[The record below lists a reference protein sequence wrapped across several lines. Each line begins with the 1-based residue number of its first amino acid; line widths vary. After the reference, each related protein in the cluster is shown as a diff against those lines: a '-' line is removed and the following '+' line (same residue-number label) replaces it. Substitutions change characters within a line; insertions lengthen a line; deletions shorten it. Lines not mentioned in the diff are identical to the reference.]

1 MYINT
6 LKLINFRNYNEI
18 NYYFPEKCIV
28 LIGKNGIGKSNLLE
42 SIYLLC
48 TGKSYKNS
56 KRIEMINFL
65 SNYFF
70 IEGNFFFK
78 NKSSICVSLGF
89 GKDYKS
95 SYLINNLI
103 TNDFHYWFGRRPVL
117 SFSYEDINLV
127 YGSPETRRK
136 FLDFFGCYLD
146 SSYLQ
151 NLLQYRYWLQLKNRL
166 LCSEFNS
173 IQCDLYDEKIAEYGT
188 MLILK
193 RIFLIEQLLIYFSK
207 IYNGVFN
214 SSESVHIFYNSSPDF
229 SSSSNIS
236 KNVFYDILCANRRKD
251 KQNGFSSI
259 GPQRDDYTIYIDDK
273 NAKNFCSQGQG
284 RSLSLS
290 LKLASGLAIET
301 FHNENV
307 LYLFDDTF
315 SDLDSTRTENIFPF
329 IKKKGQ
335 VFIAIP
341 ENKFSFDNDFYYLRL
356 SS

>member
-214 SSESVHIFYNSSPDF
+214 
-229 SSSSNIS
+229 
-236 KNVFYDILCANRRKD
+236 L
-251 KQNGFSSI
+251 
-259 GPQRDDYTIYIDDK
+259 
-273 NAKNFCSQGQG
+273 
-284 RSLSLS
+284 
-290 LKLASGLAIET
+290 
-301 FHNENV
+301 
-307 LYLFDDTF
+307 
-315 SDLDSTRTENIFPF
+315 
-329 IKKKGQ
+329 
-335 VFIAIP
+335 
-341 ENKFSFDNDFYYLRL
+341 
-356 SS
+356 